1 MKKMNMVRLLFA
13 GLLGLA
19 TLLSTVKEH
28 AQNVSPPHPRTPV
41 LVELF
46 TSEGC
51 SSCPPADALL
61 RKLDEQP
68 FPDVEIIALSEHVD
82 YWNHDG
88 WTDPYSSHAYTE
100 RQAAYGQQFR
110 LESPY
115 TPQMIV
121 DGAKEFLGSAPDK
134 AQEAF
139 AQAAS
144 AAKIPV
150 HITEAKLENGLIRAH
165 VDADASPDHTK
176 GEVYFVVAL
185 NQADSQVL
193 KGENAGRRL
202 THVGVVRNMS
212 RVGKLEAGR
221 PFSRDVSVKLDK
233 ATDPSDLRVI
243 VFVQQSGPGRVLG
256 ATMEKLPEKNQPKQ
270 AAATRR
276 ESEPQSSLARAS
288 LR

>member
-1 MKKMNMVRLLFA
+1 MKKMNTVRLSFA
-13 GLLGLA
+13 VLVGFA
-19 TLLSTVKEH
+19 TLLLAVDQQ
-28 AQNVSPPHPRTPV
+28 AQSVPPAHSRTPV

-100 RQAAYGQQFR
+100 RQAAYGQQFH

-121 DGAKEFLGSAPDK
+121 DGAKEFLGSDSDK
-134 AQEAF
+134 AQKAF
-139 AQAAS
+139 AQAV
-144 AAKIPV
+144 AAVKIPV
-150 HITEAKLENGLIRAH
+150 HIIDAKLESGVIHAH
-165 VDADASPDHTK
+165 IDADASPDHAK
-176 GEVYFVVAL
+176 GEVDFVVAL

-193 KGENAGRRL
+193 KGENAGRHL
-202 THVGVVRNMS
+202 TYVGVVRSIS
-212 RVGKLEAGR
+212 RVGKLEPGR

-233 ATDPSDLRVI
+233 AIDPSDLRLI
-243 VFVQQSGPGRVLG
+243 AFVQQSGPGRVLG
-256 ATMEKLPEKNQPKQ
+256 ATMEKLSQKNQPSQ
-270 AAATRR
+270 PATTRR

-288 LR
+288 LQ